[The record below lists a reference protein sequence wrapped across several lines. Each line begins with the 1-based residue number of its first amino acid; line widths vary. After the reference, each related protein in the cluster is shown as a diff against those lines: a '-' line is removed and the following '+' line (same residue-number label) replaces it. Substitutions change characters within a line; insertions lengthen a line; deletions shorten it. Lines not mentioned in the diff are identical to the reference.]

1 MLVLFLIVMVRNK
14 PHQLDG
20 KALCISLIFGLA
32 FNGQL
37 ILNIFVTMIFVSSL
51 FECGKVA
58 PLKLICYWFIE
69 VCKCKSRL
77 YNFEEQDGWGKCKI
91 CMTVLTWLS

>member
-69 VCKCKSRL
+69 VLSVNQDYTILKSRML
-77 YNFEEQDGWGKCKI
+77 EENVKF
-91 CMTVLTWLS
+91 VWLFWHD